1 MLARDGPR
9 PRTKLRI
16 LRLGDLPVAWDC
28 GVRPR
33 EAARQMTA
41 CKPAGWT
48 GACIGLIMISF
59 EAAQKLVL
67 ANLPEPQAESV
78 PFHNALGRILAKSL
92 RAGSNVPPFNR
103 SAMDGYA
110 LRASDAGQAP
120 AEFECAGMI
129 RAGGGT
135 PPALP
140 PGHAMAIMTGAP
152 VPEGADA
159 VQMVEHTRPSPDGRR
174 VVILRAVKA
183 GENIVLAGAEAAA
196 GDVVI
201 EGGRLVG
208 PAELAV
214 IATFGITRVSVW
226 RRPRVALL
234 VTGDELVEVEQNPGP
249 GQIRNSNAYSIG
261 GQLRLM
267 GIEPDS
273 LGIARDDKEELRA
286 RVREGVE
293 RDVFIMTGGVSMGEY
308 DFGKDVF
315 EELGLQILFSKV
327 AMKPGK
333 PTVFARKGGR
343 LVFGLPGNPV
353 STFISFENFV
363 RPAIGRICGLKRPDL
378 PRVRGELL
386 RDMRQAP
393 GRTAFLPAWTA
404 ADACSWSIEPLGW
417 KGSADIIGFARA
429 NSAVIFPADRDFM
442 AKGET
447 VEAMLLP
454 DFFARQR

>member
-1 MLARDGPR
+1 
-9 PRTKLRI
+9 
-16 LRLGDLPVAWDC
+16 
-28 GVRPR
+28 
-33 EAARQMTA
+33 
-41 CKPAGWT
+41 
-48 GACIGLIMISF
+48 MISVE
-59 EAAQKLVL
+59 EAQRLIL
-67 ANLPEPQAESV
+67 ANLPEPHAESV
-78 PFHNALGRILAKSL
+78 PFRDALGRVLTESL
-92 RAGSNVPPFNR
+92 RAGSDVPPFNR
-103 SAMDGYA
+103 AAMDGFA
-110 LRASDAGQAP
+110 VRASDAGQAP
-120 AEFECAGMI
+120 VELESAGMI

-159 VQMVEHTRPSPDGRR
+159 VQMVEHTRPSPDGRM

-183 GENIVLAGAEAAA
+183 GENIVPAGAEAAS

-201 EGGRLVG
+201 EGGRLIG

-214 IATFGITRVSVW
+214 LATFGIARVSVW

-234 VTGDELVEVEQNPGP
+234 VTGDELVEVEQTPGP

-261 GQLRLM
+261 AQLRLM

-273 LGIARDDKEELRA
+273 LGIARDNKEELRA
-286 RVREGVE
+286 RVREGLE
-293 RDVFIMTGGVSMGEY
+293 RDVLIMTGGVSMGEY

-315 EELGLQILFSKV
+315 QELGLQIVFSKV

-333 PTVFARKGGR
+333 PTVFARRGGT

-363 RPAIGRICGLKRPDL
+363 RPAIGRISGFKRPDL
-378 PRVRGELL
+378 ARVRGELR
-386 RDMRQAP
+386 RDMKQAP

-404 ADACSWSIEPLGW
+404 ADSGGWFVDPLVW

-429 NSAVIFPADRDFM
+429 NSAVIFPAERDSM
-442 AKGET
+442 RKGET

-454 DFFARQR
+454 DFFSRQR